1 MGHSISRAEGGNINQ
16 GQAVVTQAMNGYE
29 EPANIVATG
38 RSWDQG

>member
-38 RSWDQG
+38 CSWDPG